1 MKININGLPVY
12 FPYDHIYPEQILYM
26 GEIKKSLDAQGHCLL
41 EMPSG
46 TGKTVSLLSVVVA
59 YMVTYPD
66 KLDKLVYCSRTIPEI
81 EKCVEELRN
90 LFRYYQSE
98 KGKAPEF
105 LCLALS
111 ARKNLCIKEP
121 VVGLKKGTAIDGACQ
136 NLTASFQRAR
146 ARLNPDLPS
155 CEFYEKFDLEDGVI
169 PPKGV
174 YNLADLRDF
183 GQERGVC
190 PYFVARQAVQ
200 SAQIVIYSYHYIL
213 DPKIA
218 EMVSRDLSPRSC
230 VVFDEA
236 HNIDNV
242 CIESMS
248 VTLSRKL
255 LERCSKNLDEL
266 AEHVKKVKSENKDR
280 LDEEYERM
288 VNNLKRVQEERALD
302 NAWANPVLPDA
313 ILNEAI
319 PGSIRTADFFL
330 VFLRRLMEYLKHRM
344 RSRQVQLQ
352 SPPAFLQDLKER
364 MLIDR
369 KPLRFCA
376 ERFASLARTLEL
388 ADVSDLS
395 AVVKLTNFATLVS
408 TYARGFS
415 VIVEPGDIFS
425 DRDQKPE
432 KTDGKKA
439 TSGKVVIRQ
448 RKHKA
453 SNNDCFIH
461 LNCMDASVA
470 IKPVLDRFQTVI
482 ITSGTLSPLEIY
494 PKILDFDPVIM
505 ASLTMT
511 LGRPCISPVI
521 VSKGNDQVEMT
532 SRFESRSD
540 PSVIR
545 NYGSLILD
553 MASIIPDGI
562 VVFFTSYTFME
573 DVVATWYEQRFLD
586 VILKKKLLF
595 IETRDATETSVALQR
610 YIQACESGRGAI
622 LFCVARGKVSEG
634 IDFAHHLGRAVIM
647 VGIPYQYTESRILRA
662 RLEYLRDQFDIK
674 ENDFLTFDAMRHAAQ
689 CAGRRLRGKTDYGLM
704 VFADKRYGRKD
715 KREKLPRWI
724 QENIKEAS
732 VNVTV
737 EEAGTVARQWLRE
750 MAQPF
755 TMDHQKGIS
764 LLTEE
769 MINADPEIMEK
780 FRFVMREV
788 V

>member
-1 MKININGLPVY
+1 MKLNINGLNVY
-12 FPYDHIYPEQILYM
+12 FPYEHIYPEQILYM
-26 GEIKKSLDAQGHCLL
+26 GEIKKSLDAKGHCLL

-46 TGKTVSLLSVVVA
+46 TGKTVSLLSVVLA
-59 YMVTYPD
+59 YMTQYPD
-66 KLDKLVYCSRTIPEI
+66 KLDKLIYCSRTIPEI

-90 LFRYYQSE
+90 LFRYYKTV
-98 KGKAPEF
+98 KGKVPDF

-121 VVGLKKGTAIDGACQ
+121 VASLRNGSAVDGACQ
-136 NLTASFQRAR
+136 NLTASFMRAK
-146 ARLNPDLPS
+146 AKVDPNAPS
-155 CEFYEKFDLEDGVI
+155 CEFFETFNENRELTL
-169 PPKGV
+169 PNGV
-174 YNLADLRDF
+174 YNLADLRDY
-183 GQERGVC
+183 GREKCLC
-190 PYFVARQAVQ
+190 PYFVARKAVAQ
-200 SAQIVIYSYHYIL
+200 AQIVIYSYHYVL

-218 EMVSRDLSPRSC
+218 ELISRDLSPKSC

-248 VTLSRKL
+248 VTLSKKL
-255 LERCSKNLDEL
+255 MDRCAKNLDEL
-266 AEHVKKVKSENKDR
+266 ETHVNKIKRENKQR
-280 LDEEYERM
+280 LDEEYEAL
-288 VNNLKRVQEERALD
+288 VKNLKRVHEERSME

-313 ILNEAI
+313 ILDEAI
-319 PGSIRTADFFL
+319 PGSIRTADYFL
-330 VFLRRLMEYLKHRM
+330 VFLRRLMEYLRHRM
-344 RSRQVQLQ
+344 NARAVQLE
-352 SPPAFLQDLKER
+352 SPAAFLRDIKQR
-364 MLIDR
+364 VLIDR

-376 ERFASLARTLEL
+376 ERFATLVRTLEL
-388 ADVSDLS
+388 ADVSELS
-395 AVVKLTNFATLVS
+395 ALVKMTSFATLVS

-415 VIVEPGDIFS
+415 VIVEPGDLTKS
-425 DRDQKPE
+425 EGGDDKKKNE
-432 KTDGKKA
+432 KGKETKA
-439 TSGKVVIRQ
+439 QIRQ
-448 RKHKA
+448 RK
-453 SNNDCFIH
+453 NNRTHYDCYIH

-494 PKILDFDPVIM
+494 PKILDFDPVVM

-511 LGRPCISPVI
+511 LARPCISPLI
-521 VSKGNDQVEMT
+521 VSRGNDQVEMT

-545 NYGSLILD
+545 NYGSLILE

-573 DVVATWYEQRFLD
+573 DIVATWYEQRFID
-586 VILKKKLLF
+586 VLLKKKLLF
-595 IETRDATETSVALQR
+595 IETRDATETSIALQR
-610 YIQACESGRGAI
+610 YVNACETGRGAI

-647 VGIPYQYTESRILRA
+647 VGIPYQYTESRVLRA

-689 CAGRRLRGKTDYGLM
+689 CAGRGLRGKTDYGLM
-704 VFADKRYGRKD
+704 IFADKRYARRD

-724 QENIKEAS
+724 QENIKESA
-732 VNVTV
+732 VNITV
-737 EEAGTVARQWLRE
+737 EEATSAARAWLPK

-755 TMDHQKGIS
+755 TMEHQKGVS
-764 LLTEE
+764 LLTQDMLNEE
-769 MINADPEIMEK
+769 DGVMEK
-780 FRFVMREV
+780 FKYVIHEIE
-788 V
+788 

>member
-595 IETRDATETSVALQR
+595 IETRDATETPVR
-610 YIQACESGRGAI
+610 VVVGRFC
-622 LFCVARGKVSEG
+622 FCVARGKVSEG

-704 VFADKRYGRKD
+704 VFADK
-715 KREKLPRWI
+715 LPRWI